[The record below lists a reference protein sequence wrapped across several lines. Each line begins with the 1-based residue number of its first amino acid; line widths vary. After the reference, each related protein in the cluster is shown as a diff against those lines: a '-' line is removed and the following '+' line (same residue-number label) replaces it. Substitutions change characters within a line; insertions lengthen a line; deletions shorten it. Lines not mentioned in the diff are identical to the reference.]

1 MSNDIEINSNIEL
14 DNLENLDK
22 QQNNFLEST
31 LGQVIDSSVD
41 LGLRAILPNFIED
54 EVIEI
59 KDTLIKEGFS
69 EAVNKAIDSAI
80 DIGKSAL
87 GIVTGKFE
95 SVSQAEKAVEK
106 GGIVDSVSDVLDFT
120 LDKVSDMGLL
130 SKNITKVIKSGKDA
144 LIDNVSSDIK
154 KEFKTQNKN
163 IENLNKYNNNWKESF
178 EAKDFS
184 SMEKYM
190 KKIKNL
196 LNKTLPLENT
206 IKNARTIENLHELIK
221 NNGKSFELT
230 NEELQLAELLG

>member
-1 MSNDIEINSNIEL
+1 MSNGIEINSSVEL

-22 QQNNFLEST
+22 QQNMFLESS
-31 LGQVIDSSVD
+31 LGKVIDSSVD

-69 EAVNKAIDSAI
+69 EAINKAIDGAI

-106 GGIVDSVSDVLDFT
+106 GGIVDSVSNILDFT

-163 IENLNKYNNNWKESF
+163 IENLNKYNNSWKESF

-184 SMEKYM
+184 SMEKYI
-190 KKIKNL
+190 KKINNL

>member
-1 MSNDIEINSNIEL
+1 MSNGIEINSSVEL

-22 QQNNFLEST
+22 QQNMFLESS
-31 LGQVIDSSVD
+31 LGKVIDSSVD

-69 EAVNKAIDSAI
+69 EAINKAIDGAI

-106 GGIVDSVSDVLDFT
+106 GGIVDSVSNILDFT

-163 IENLNKYNNNWKESF
+163 IENLNKYNNSWKESF

-184 SMEKYM
+184 SMEKYI
-190 KKIKNL
+190 KKINNL

-221 NNGKSFELT
+221 NNGKNFELT

>member
-41 LGLRAILPNFIED
+41 LGLKAILPNFIED

-69 EAVNKAIDSAI
+69 EAVNKAIDNAI

-106 GGIVDSVSDVLDFT
+106 GGIVDSISDVLDFT

-163 IENLNKYNNNWKESF
+163 IENLNKYNNSWKESF

-184 SMEKYM
+184 SMEKYI
-190 KKIKNL
+190 KKINNL

-221 NNGKSFELT
+221 NNGKNFELT

>member
-22 QQNNFLEST
+22 QQNSFLEST

-54 EVIEI
+54 EEIEI

-80 DIGKSAL
+80 DIGKSAV

-184 SMEKYM
+184 SMEKYI
-190 KKIKNL
+190 KKINNL

>member
-59 KDTLIKEGFS
+59 KDSLIKEGFS

-163 IENLNKYNNNWKESF
+163 IETLNKYNNNWKESF

-190 KKIKNL
+190 KKINNL

>member
-163 IENLNKYNNNWKESF
+163 IETLNKYNNNWKESF

-184 SMEKYM
+184 SMEKYI
-190 KKIKNL
+190 KKINNL

>member
-1 MSNDIEINSNIEL
+1 MSNGIEINSSVEL

-22 QQNNFLEST
+22 QQNTFLESS
-31 LGQVIDSSVD
+31 LGKVIDSSVD

-69 EAVNKAIDSAI
+69 EAINKAIDSAI

-106 GGIVDSVSDVLDFT
+106 GGIVDSVSNILDFT

-163 IENLNKYNNNWKESF
+163 IENLNKYNNSWKESF

-184 SMEKYM
+184 SMEKYI
-190 KKIKNL
+190 KKINNL

-221 NNGKSFELT
+221 NNGKNFELT

>member
-1 MSNDIEINSNIEL
+1 M

-22 QQNNFLEST
+22 QQNSFLEST

-80 DIGKSAL
+80 DIGKSAV

-184 SMEKYM
+184 SMEKYI
-190 KKIKNL
+190 KKINNL

>member
-163 IENLNKYNNNWKESF
+163 IENLNKYNNGWKESF

-184 SMEKYM
+184 SMKKYI
-190 KKIKNL
+190 KKINNL

>member
-59 KDTLIKEGFS
+59 KDTLIKEGFP

-130 SKNITKVIKSGKDA
+130 FKN
-144 LIDNVSSDIK
+144 IK

-190 KKIKNL
+190 KKINNL

>member
-41 LGLRAILPNFIED
+41 LGLKAILPNFIED

-106 GGIVDSVSDVLDFT
+106 GGIVDSISDVLDFT

-144 LIDNVSSDIK
+144 LINNVSSDIK

-163 IENLNKYNNNWKESF
+163 IENLNKYNNSWKESF

-184 SMEKYM
+184 SMEKYI
-190 KKIKNL
+190 KKINNL

>member
-22 QQNNFLEST
+22 QQNSFLEST

-80 DIGKSAL
+80 DIGKSAV

-163 IENLNKYNNNWKESF
+163 IENLNKYNNSWKESF

-184 SMEKYM
+184 SMEKYI
-190 KKIKNL
+190 KKINNL

>member
-163 IENLNKYNNNWKESF
+163 IETLNKYNNNWKESF

-184 SMEKYM
+184 SMEKYI
-190 KKIKNL
+190 KKINNL
-196 LNKTLPLENT
+196 LNKTLPVENT

>member
-1 MSNDIEINSNIEL
+1 MSNDIEINSDIEL

-190 KKIKNL
+190 KKINNL

>member
-1 MSNDIEINSNIEL
+1 MSNDIEINSDIEL

-22 QQNNFLEST
+22 QQNNFLESA

-190 KKIKNL
+190 KKINNL

>member
-1 MSNDIEINSNIEL
+1 MSNGIEINSSVEL

-22 QQNNFLEST
+22 QQNTFLESS
-31 LGQVIDSSVD
+31 LGKVIDSSVD

-69 EAVNKAIDSAI
+69 EAINKAIDGAI

-106 GGIVDSVSDVLDFT
+106 GGIVDSVSNILDFT

-163 IENLNKYNNNWKESF
+163 IENLNKYNNSWKESF

-184 SMEKYM
+184 SMEKYI
-190 KKIKNL
+190 KKINNL

-221 NNGKSFELT
+221 NNGKNFELK

>member
-14 DNLENLDK
+14 DSLDNLDK

-106 GGIVDSVSDVLDFT
+106 GGIVDNISNVLDFT

-130 SKNITKVIKSGKDA
+130 SKNITKAIKSGKNA
-144 LIDNVSSDIK
+144 LVDNVSSDIK
-154 KEFKTQNKN
+154 KEFKTQDKN

-178 EAKDFS
+178 KAKDFS

-190 KKIKNL
+190 KKINNL

>member
-59 KDTLIKEGFS
+59 KDTLIKEGFP

-163 IENLNKYNNNWKESF
+163 IETLNKYNNNWKESF

-190 KKIKNL
+190 KKINNL

>member
-1 MSNDIEINSNIEL
+1 M
-14 DNLENLDK
+14 DK

-190 KKIKNL
+190 KKINNL

>member
-190 KKIKNL
+190 KK
-196 LNKTLPLENT
+196 NK
-206 IKNARTIENLHELIK
+206 
-221 NNGKSFELT
+221 
-230 NEELQLAELLG
+230 

>member
-22 QQNNFLEST
+22 QQNSFLEST

-163 IENLNKYNNNWKESF
+163 IETLNKYNNNWKESF

-190 KKIKNL
+190 KKINNL

>member
-22 QQNNFLEST
+22 QQNSFLKST

-163 IENLNKYNNNWKESF
+163 IENLNKYNNSWKESF

-184 SMEKYM
+184 SMEKYI
-190 KKIKNL
+190 KKINNL

>member
-22 QQNNFLEST
+22 QQNSFLEST

-163 IENLNKYNNNWKESF
+163 IENLNKYNNSWKESF

-184 SMEKYM
+184 SMEKYI
-190 KKIKNL
+190 KKINNL
-196 LNKTLPLENT
+196 LNKTLPLEDT

>member
-1 MSNDIEINSNIEL
+1 MSSGVEINSSVEL

-22 QQNNFLEST
+22 QQNTFLESS
-31 LGQVIDSSVD
+31 LGKVIDSSVD

-69 EAVNKAIDSAI
+69 EAINKAIDGAI

-87 GIVTGKFE
+87 GIITGKFE

-106 GGIVDSVSDVLDFT
+106 GGIVDSVSNILDFT

-163 IENLNKYNNNWKESF
+163 IENLNKYNNSWKESF

-184 SMEKYM
+184 SMEKYI
-190 KKIKNL
+190 KKINNL

-221 NNGKSFELT
+221 NNGKNFELT

>member
-41 LGLRAILPNFIED
+41 LGLKAILPNFIED

-178 EAKDFS
+178 KAKDFS

-190 KKIKNL
+190 KKINNL

>member
-22 QQNNFLEST
+22 QQNSFLEST

-41 LGLRAILPNFIED
+41 LGLKAILPNFIED

-106 GGIVDSVSDVLDFT
+106 GGIVDSISDVLDFT

-163 IENLNKYNNNWKESF
+163 IENLNKYNNSWKESF

-184 SMEKYM
+184 SMEKYI
-190 KKIKNL
+190 KKINNL

>member
-41 LGLRAILPNFIED
+41 LGLKAILPNFIED

-69 EAVNKAIDSAI
+69 EAVNKAIDNAI

-106 GGIVDSVSDVLDFT
+106 GGIVDSISDVLDFT

-163 IENLNKYNNNWKESF
+163 IENLNKYNNSWKESF

-184 SMEKYM
+184 SMEKYI
-190 KKIKNL
+190 KKINNL

-221 NNGKSFELT
+221 KNGKSFDLT

>member
-144 LIDNVSSDIK
+144 LTDNVSSDIK

-163 IENLNKYNNNWKESF
+163 IENLNKYNNSWKESF

-184 SMEKYM
+184 SMEKYI
-190 KKIKNL
+190 KKINNL

>member
-22 QQNNFLEST
+22 QQNSFLEST

-190 KKIKNL
+190 KKINNL

>member
-1 MSNDIEINSNIEL
+1 MSNGIEINSSVEL

-22 QQNNFLEST
+22 QQNTFLESS
-31 LGQVIDSSVD
+31 LGKVIDSSVD

-69 EAVNKAIDSAI
+69 EAINKAIDGAI

-106 GGIVDSVSDVLDFT
+106 GGIVDSVSNILDFT

-163 IENLNKYNNNWKESF
+163 IENLNKYNNSWKESF

-184 SMEKYM
+184 SMEKYI
-190 KKIKNL
+190 KKINNL

-221 NNGKSFELT
+221 NNGKNFELT

>member
-22 QQNNFLEST
+22 QQNSFLEST

-163 IENLNKYNNNWKESF
+163 IENLNKYNNSWKESF

-184 SMEKYM
+184 SMEKYI
-190 KKIKNL
+190 KKINNL

-206 IKNARTIENLHELIK
+206 IENARTIENLHELIK

>member
-1 MSNDIEINSNIEL
+1 M
-14 DNLENLDK
+14 DK

-41 LGLRAILPNFIED
+41 LGLKAILPNFIED

-69 EAVNKAIDSAI
+69 EAINKAIDSAI

-106 GGIVDSVSDVLDFT
+106 GGIVDSVSNILDFT

-163 IENLNKYNNNWKESF
+163 IENLNKYNNSWKESF

-184 SMEKYM
+184 SMEKYI
-190 KKIKNL
+190 KKINNL

-221 NNGKSFELT
+221 NNGKNFELT

>member
-163 IENLNKYNNNWKESF
+163 IETLNKYNNNWKESF

-190 KKIKNL
+190 KKINNL

>member
-1 MSNDIEINSNIEL
+1 MSSGVEINSSVEL

-22 QQNNFLEST
+22 QQNMFLESS
-31 LGQVIDSSVD
+31 LGKVIDSSVD

-69 EAVNKAIDSAI
+69 EAINKAIDGAI

-106 GGIVDSVSDVLDFT
+106 GGIVDSVSNILDFT

-163 IENLNKYNNNWKESF
+163 IENLNKYNNSWKESF

-184 SMEKYM
+184 SMEKYI
-190 KKIKNL
+190 KKINNL

-221 NNGKSFELT
+221 NNGKNFELT

>member
-31 LGQVIDSSVD
+31 LGQVIHSSVD

-54 EVIEI
+54 EAIEI

-190 KKIKNL
+190 KKINNL

>member
-190 KKIKNL
+190 KKINNL

-206 IKNARTIENLHELIK
+206 IKNAKTIENLHELIK

>member
-1 MSNDIEINSNIEL
+1 
-14 DNLENLDK
+14 
-22 QQNNFLEST
+22 
-31 LGQVIDSSVD
+31 
-41 LGLRAILPNFIED
+41 
-54 EVIEI
+54 
-59 KDTLIKEGFS
+59 
-69 EAVNKAIDSAI
+69 
-80 DIGKSAL
+80 
-87 GIVTGKFE
+87 
-95 SVSQAEKAVEK
+95 
-106 GGIVDSVSDVLDFT
+106 
-120 LDKVSDMGLL
+120 MGLL

-190 KKIKNL
+190 KKINNL

>member
-41 LGLRAILPNFIED
+41 LGLKAILPNFIED

-69 EAVNKAIDSAI
+69 EAVNKAIDNAI

-106 GGIVDSVSDVLDFT
+106 GGIVDSISDVLDFT

-163 IENLNKYNNNWKESF
+163 IENLNKYNNSWKKSF

-184 SMEKYM
+184 SMEKYI
-190 KKIKNL
+190 KKINNL

-221 NNGKSFELT
+221 NNGKSFDLT

>member
-1 MSNDIEINSNIEL
+1 MSSGVEINSSVEL

-22 QQNNFLEST
+22 QQNTFLESS
-31 LGQVIDSSVD
+31 LGKVIDSSVD

-69 EAVNKAIDSAI
+69 EAINKAIDGAI

-106 GGIVDSVSDVLDFT
+106 GGIVDSVSNILDFT

-130 SKNITKVIKSGKDA
+130 SKNITKVIKSGKDS

-163 IENLNKYNNNWKESF
+163 IENLNKYNNSWKKSF

-184 SMEKYM
+184 SMEKYI
-190 KKIKNL
+190 KKINNL

-221 NNGKSFELT
+221 NNGKNFELT